1 VQDGKTARLDLEAPE
16 QKLLTQVQAAGPAM
30 RALRPIMERSQ
41 ETLRAFYASG
51 DHLAG
56 GR

>member
-1 VQDGKTARLDLEAPE
+1 VPDGKTARLDLEAPE

-56 GR
+56 RR